1 MAPVLIGLS
10 HGALFALAAPLHDG
24 YLFCPPMPA
33 GIQRKFGVSTNRLC
47 GERHSS
53 RTHQRMQHSHTE
65 DDDEGSA
72 RFHSSMCHH
81 GR

>member
-33 GIQRKFGVSTNRLC
+33 GIQRKFGVSENRL
-47 GERHSS
+47 RI
-53 RTHQRMQHSHTE
+53 TAQLADPPANAAQSHR
-65 DDDEGSA
+65 G
-72 RFHSSMCHH
+72 
-81 GR
+81 